1 MTEMYAEYGAI
12 GTIVILFSGMLY
24 WFRGFVDTLINNKME
39 DLETEIKQVRETVQD
54 EVQQNRKIVVKLIDR
69 INSHEK
75 VLDNS
80 FDRITDSGERRT
92 EKLMFKIE
100 ENVQN
105 TGSYSWLV
113 EDEQVEETGIRRIFN
128 FG

>member
-1 MTEMYAEYGAI
+1 M
-12 GTIVILFSGMLY
+12 
-24 WFRGFVDTLINNKME
+24 
-39 DLETEIKQVRETVQD
+39 
-54 EVQQNRKIVVKLIDR
+54 KLIDR

-100 ENVQN
+100 EN
-105 TGSYSWLV
+105 GSGINWLKGKL
-113 EDEQVEETGIRRIFN
+113 DN
-128 FG
+128 K

>member
-1 MTEMYAEYGAI
+1 MAEMYAEYGVV
-12 GTIVILFSGMLY
+12 GVMVILFSGMLY
-24 WFRGFVDTLINNKME
+24 WFRGFFDTLINNKME

-54 EVQQNRKIVVKLIDR
+54 EVQKNRKIIVKLIDR

-100 ENVQN
+100 EN
-105 TGSYSWLV
+105 GSGINWLKGKL
-113 EDEQVEETGIRRIFN
+113 DN
-128 FG
+128 K